1 MLAEDNEI
9 KIVVCFCPL
18 FASFFSILP
27 VLGKKNKILKKNKQK
42 TDKKNKIK

>member
-18 FASFFSILP
+18 FASFFPFFLSLERRTRF
-27 VLGKKNKILKKNKQK
+27 LKKKQAK
-42 TDKKNKIK
+42 NRQKK

>member
-18 FASFFSILP
+18 FASFFPFFLSLERRTRF
-27 VLGKKNKILKKNKQK
+27 LKKNKQK